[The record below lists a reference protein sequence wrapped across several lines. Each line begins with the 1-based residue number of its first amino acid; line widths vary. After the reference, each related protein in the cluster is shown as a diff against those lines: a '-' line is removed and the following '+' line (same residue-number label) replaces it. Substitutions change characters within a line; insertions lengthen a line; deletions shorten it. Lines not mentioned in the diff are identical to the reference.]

1 MTSAPKESAR
11 DRLIRGLAHARNLLP
26 HYEAIPTG
34 VLGACMIRDRIR
46 EGEKALKEG
55 NELRMGEAANE
66 LLKLE

>member
-1 MTSAPKESAR
+1 MTPARKESER

-34 VLGACMIRDRIR
+34 TLGACIIRDKIR
-46 EGEKALKEG
+46 EGEAALKGG
-55 NELRMGEAANE
+55 NEFRMKEAADE